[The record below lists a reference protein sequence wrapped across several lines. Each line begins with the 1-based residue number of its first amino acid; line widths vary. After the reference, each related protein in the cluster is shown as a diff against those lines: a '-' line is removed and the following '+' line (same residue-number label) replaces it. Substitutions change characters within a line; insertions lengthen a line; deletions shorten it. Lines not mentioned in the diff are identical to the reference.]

1 VNKNKLA
8 HHAAVAVLCVLLAA
22 MPLSGTAQA
31 FGEGARGPDVYAVQG
46 MLKSL
51 GFYAGRIDGVYGP
64 VMKAGVSHFQRTY
77 GLPVTGAVD
86 AKTLQSILW
95 AYAELKIPKS
105 PETPKTPTPAPTPQ
119 VPDKGKEVP
128 GLSAEELRMIELVN
142 AERAKIGLPALAADA
157 ELSRV
162 ARIKSQ
168 DMIANNYFSHT
179 SPTYGS
185 PFEMMRNFGIS
196 FRAAGENLACNASVE
211 AAHNALMQSQGHR
224 ENIMNSSF
232 QRIGVGIVDGG
243 ICGKMFTQ
251 LFIGN

>member
-1 VNKNKLA
+1 MCWLL
-8 HHAAVAVLCVLLAA
+8 AVL
-22 MPLSGTAQA
+22 PLSDTAHA

-51 GFYAGRIDGVYGP
+51 GFYAGKIDGVYGP

-95 AYAELKIPKS
+95 AYGELKIPKS
-105 PETPKTPTPAPTPQ
+105 PETPPVPPTPQ
-119 VPDKGKEVP
+119 EPGKGKEIP
-128 GLSAEELRMIELVN
+128 GLSAEERRMVELVN
-142 AERAKIGLPALAADA
+142 EERAKIGLPALAADA

-168 DMIANNYFSHT
+168 DMIANSYFSHT

-196 FRAAGENLACNASVE
+196 FRTAGENIACNASVE
-211 AAHNALMQSQGHR
+211 AAHHALMQSQGHR
-224 ENIMNSSF
+224 ENILNASF

-251 LFIGN
+251 MFVGN